1 MADKRG
7 ETDDGAY
14 AQEARDSET
23 DGKACCARPCV
34 LAGGALVAT
43 AQEVPLAGDAFEH
56 AIEVPFADGTYQ
68 VDVAMEGGSGRAS
81 ITSPTRLVVEG
92 GRAVAAIEWSS
103 PNYDY
108 MIVADRRYLPT
119 NDEGNSIFEIPVLAL
134 DEPFDVIGDT
144 TAMSVPHEIDYQL
157 TFDSTTIVRETGGE
171 GGFAG
176 KALPVL
182 VAVCAAGAIAAV
194 VLRRRSR

>member
-1 MADKRG
+1 MMGLMHKRRG
-7 ETDDGAY
+7 IWRLT
-14 AQEARDSET
+14 ARLV
-23 DGKACCARPCV
+23 A
-34 LAGGALVAT
+34 LALAFLLVAPFVAT
-43 AQEVPLAGDAFEH
+43 AQEVPLAGDAFED

-68 VDVAMEGGSGRAS
+68 VDVSMEGGSGRAS
-81 ITSPTRLVVEG
+81 IMSPTRLVVEG

-157 TFDSTTIVRETGGE
+157 TFDSTTIVRETDGE
-171 GGFAG
+171 AG
-176 KALPVL
+176 LLSKVLPVL
-182 VAVCAAGAIAAV
+182 VVVCAAGAIVAV
-194 VLRRRSR
+194 VLRRRQA

>member
-1 MADKRG
+1 MKTRTCEGRRARWLAACVTSLVLACLLAVPSAALAQELPLAEDAF
-7 ETDDGAY
+7 EDAAQVALDDGAY
-14 AQEARDSET
+14 
-23 DGKACCARPCV
+23 K
-34 LAGGALVAT
+34 
-43 AQEVPLAGDAFEH
+43 
-56 AIEVPFADGTYQ
+56 
-68 VDVAMEGGSGRAS
+68 VDVAMEGGSGKAN
-81 ITSPTRLVVEG
+81 ITTPTRLVVED
-92 GRAVAAIEWSS
+92 GRAVATIEWSS

-108 MIVADRRYLPT
+108 MLVSGKRYLPT
-119 NDEGNSIFEIPVLAL
+119 NEEGNSTFEIPVLAL
-134 DEPFDVIGDT
+134 DEPFDVTGDT

>member
-1 MADKRG
+1 MMGLMHKRRG
-7 ETDDGAY
+7 IRRLT
-14 AQEARDSET
+14 ARLV
-23 DGKACCARPCV
+23 A
-34 LAGGALVAT
+34 LALAFLLVAPFVAT
-43 AQEVPLAGDAFEH
+43 AQEVPLTGDAFEH

>member
-1 MADKRG
+1 MMGRVRKRR
-7 ETDDGAY
+7 EIWRLT
-14 AQEARDSET
+14 AR
-23 DGKACCARPCV
+23 
-34 LAGGALVAT
+34 LVALALAFLLAAPLVVT
-43 AQEVPLAGDAFEH
+43 AREVPLARDAFED
-56 AIEVPFADGTYQ
+56 AAEVSFADGTYQ
-68 VDVAMEGGSGRAS
+68 VDVAMEGGSGKAS
-81 ITSPTRLVVEG
+81 VASPTRLVVEG
-92 GRAVAAIEWSS
+92 GRAVATIEWSS

-108 MIVADRRYLPT
+108 MIVADKRYLPT

-157 TFDSTTIVRETGGE
+157 TFDSTTVVRETGGE

-182 VAVCAAGAIAAV
+182 VAVCAVGAIAAV